1 MTKSVVFEPWVGKDY
16 PSGGI
21 FKQKVLVLGES
32 HYCKAMAGTPPCRCD
47 NPAGRP
53 ECRDFTKDVLHDVV
67 YHYSGNHYMRTF
79 ACFERA
85 VFGHVPT
92 QEERESFWNS
102 VSFYNYLQFAMSGPR
117 LPINRP
123 TRESEEAFR
132 QVLGHLMPDKVII
145 WGRKLYNIMPY
156 WDGHDAEVTTPN
168 GQRTDGRVYHINGKD
183 ILCMVVHHPS
193 CPSGKNWGYWHSLYT
208 SFLNL

>member
-32 HYCKAMAGTPPCRCD
+32 HYCPEMNGVPPCRCE
-47 NPAGRP
+47 NPAERP
-53 ECRDFTKDVLHDVV
+53 DCKNFTKDVIRDVV
-67 YHYSGNHYMRTF
+67 YHYSGEPYMRTF

-85 VFGHVPT
+85 VFGQVPS
-92 QEERESFWNS
+92 QEEREAFWNS

-117 LPINRP
+117 LPIKRS
-123 TRESEEAFR
+123 TKESEEAFR
-132 QVLGHLMPDKVII
+132 QVLDCLMPDKVII

-156 WDGHDAEVTTPN
+156 WEGHDAGIIAKS
-168 GQRTDGRVYHINGKD
+168 GQHTDGWVYNINGKD
-183 ILCMVVHHPS
+183 IPCMMVHHPS
-193 CPSGKNWGYWHSLYT
+193 SPSGKNWEYWHPLYD